1 MSNKGS
7 KPREYDL
14 MLLTITSKNEVHVNI
29 NKNLVMAFKNSKD
42 ANSTKETMLKV
53 VEETLDS
60 VITNL
65 EKNQK

>member
-7 KPREYDL
+7 KSREYDL

-42 ANSTKETMLKV
+42 VNATKDTMLKV
-53 VEETLDS
+53 VGETLDG
-60 VITNL
+60 VIKNL
-65 EKNQK
+65 EKF